1 MKKIIAVFAIFFTI
15 SSFAMEQDSK
25 NNRKSY
31 SPGPNRDKISRHSRR
46 LSLSDKMLI
55 KLNLLKIDEVGAS
68 DAKVPAFVTDRRESG
83 RSHGSPDKA
92 SPKKSKSV
100 KQLAGS
106 NSSNSSPRKME
117 NNRDRY
123 AKALTGARVAMTKI
137 KTIDNAHYIMEC
149 QQNINNARSYYIQL
163 MMQELPNV
171 NQQWLELS
179 ADQDEALHYLKKE
192 LDTKVATLKNIQE
205 YSTN

>member
-1 MKKIIAVFAIFFTI
+1 
-15 SSFAMEQDSK
+15 
-25 NNRKSY
+25 
-31 SPGPNRDKISRHSRR
+31 
-46 LSLSDKMLI
+46 
-55 KLNLLKIDEVGAS
+55 
-68 DAKVPAFVTDRRESG
+68 
-83 RSHGSPDKA
+83 
-92 SPKKSKSV
+92 
-100 KQLAGS
+100 
-106 NSSNSSPRKME
+106 
-117 NNRDRY
+117 
-123 AKALTGARVAMTKI
+123 MTKI

-192 LDTKVATLKNIQE
+192 LDTKVATLKNLQE